1 VLLHG
6 ADLAMYKGKREGG
19 GVYHF
24 FDQEMDVQLRDRA
37 ALEMD
42 LRMAAGAGQIIP
54 FFQPIMDLSDDRIL
68 GFEALA
74 RWMHPSRGMILPET
88 FIPIAED
95 LGIIDEITNVMLR
108 DSCIAA
114 RDWPSSFWVSVN
126 ISPQQL
132 KDPWL
137 AVRLLGILADTG
149 FAPGRLVVEV
159 TENAVIEDIM
169 NARAIF
175 SSLQSA
181 GVRIALDDFGKGY
194 SSLYH
199 LRQLQF
205 DQLKIDGSFVHSMN
219 SPESA
224 KIVNAV
230 AGLGKS
236 LGMLVTAE
244 GVETSDEADALRA
257 LGCERGQGFLFGK
270 PLDAAATIELL
281 SRNPPG
287 KISTLRSA

>member
-1 VLLHG
+1 
-6 ADLAMYKGKREGG
+6 
-19 GVYHF
+19 
-24 FDQEMDVQLRDRA
+24 
-37 ALEMD
+37 
-42 LRMAAGAGQIIP
+42 
-54 FFQPIMDLSDDRIL
+54 
-68 GFEALA
+68 
-74 RWMHPSRGMILPET
+74 
-88 FIPIAED
+88 
-95 LGIIDEITNVMLR
+95 
-108 DSCIAA
+108 
-114 RDWPSSFWVSVN
+114 
-126 ISPQQL
+126 
-132 KDPWL
+132 
-137 AVRLLGILADTG
+137 
-149 FAPGRLVVEV
+149 V
-159 TENAVIEDIM
+159 TDNAVTADIKT
-169 NARAIF
+169 ARANY
-175 SSLQSA
+175 STRHTA
-181 GVRIALDDFGKGY
+181 GERIALDDIGKGA

-270 PLDAAATIELL
+270 PLDAAATIALL
-281 SRNPPG
+281 GRNPPG